1 MQTVLSFSRLVRRA
15 SFHASI
21 ALVLGL
27 PAAAYAAP
35 CSVTAP
41 MVANAKTD
49 VVYDPVDSSM
59 KACVAG
65 TWITLSG
72 GGGGGGNLDD
82 LTDVVITTPSTS
94 QALVYNGSAWV
105 NATLSLTETDPKV
118 GALTGSKWCAANV
131 GGTAIVCNQDAPA
144 AGATSSGAAGYVQ
157 ISDGT
162 GGFTTSGAT
171 AGEEL
176 FWNNASKRLGIGTAF
191 PGQTLQLGTA
201 SVGQENYLSI
211 GDANSQRLKI
221 GYGHA
226 TGIVDN
232 NFSAQI
238 IADGTGNLVFSSRT
252 SSASGLHFY
261 TNSGTDGVERMR
273 IAGSGNVGIGT
284 TLPEASALLDVSST
298 AKGFLPPRMTT
309 AEVTAVVTPADG
321 LIVYDTDTDTIKL
334 RANGAWVSLQVGGS
348 SQWSNGASG
357 TIYYGGGNVGVGT
370 SMPKHLLDVN
380 GVITT
385 PGVIMNGYFD
395 GTWRPKSAGY
405 LGYIQTEASTGK
417 MYFWNSPTSV
427 AADGA
432 STLNA
437 RMVIDKDGNVG
448 IGTATPGY
456 PFTVATGSGQYT
468 TAINILPSTHST
480 SRRSS
485 IALDDWLLLQDATG
499 NGTKDFSIYQGS
511 SAAHRLFISTAGNVG
526 IGTAGPTSKLHVD
539 GTGTLLQLTSSG
551 FGSLYAGS
559 DVNQPWFGTPA
570 SNDLRLV
577 TNGAERMR
585 IAAGGNVGIGTPSPA
600 YKLSVYGGRIELDNL
615 ASSQSAI
622 QFSSAGAE
630 KSVLYRPA
638 SSVDLRV
645 WGTGVAA
652 DIMTWDTTNGR
663 VGIGTAGPVTQ
674 LTQASSG
681 EAGVR
686 YLGNGLTGAS
696 AGFFVGYNNQSYLWN
711 HQNTPMLF
719 ATNNAERI
727 RIDSSGNV
735 GIGTTTPTRGI
746 LEVAGVVSATTAVF
760 GTGNKGISLITN
772 WPGVYWNSYYNSGVK
787 AMSSGYSANFSQNPT
802 TGAMTLG
809 ISAAAATAADEATA
823 HATLMTILSNG
834 NVGIGSGS
842 PAGLL
847 HVNSSDYASILLG
860 NNDAGGFH
868 ITKEPGDD
876 SFNVWSGAFGSGT
889 NRFKIASSGN
899 VGIGT
904 TDPKSRLDISDSNG
918 IGALTLGREGG
929 FIGYNTYYNG
939 GWKYKSNGYG
949 GILRLDT
956 TGMQFHGAPN
966 NASGNDA
973 AMTARLNML
982 IAPAGNVTVYGATTT
997 CTLGNGSGA
1006 TNCTSD
1012 GRLKDRIGPLTS
1024 ALDKLS
1030 EINPVT
1036 FHWKDSTKDQREFL
1050 GLIAQEVEKVYPQA
1064 VDEVSDNTIGT
1075 AKTLDYAVMVVPVIA
1090 AIKELKAANDN
1101 LSLEGAQLRTENAQ
1115 LRDTL
1120 DELKKRVDK
1129 LEYGK

>member
-1 MQTVLSFSRLVRRA
+1 MQIYPSCISIYSIGGFLQPFLSFSHLVRRA
-15 SFHASI
+15 SFHVSI
-21 ALVLGL
+21 AALVLGL
-27 PAAAYAAP
+27 PSVAYAAP
-35 CSVTAP
+35 CSVAAP

-49 VVYDPVDSSM
+49 VVYDPIDSTM

-65 TWITLSG
+65 TWLTMS
-72 GGGGGGNLDD
+72 GGGGGGNLDG
-82 LTDVVITTPSTS
+82 LTDVVITTPSTN
-94 QALVYNGSAWV
+94 QALVYNGAAWV

-118 GALTGSKWCAANV
+118 GALTGNQWCAANA
-131 GGTAIVCNQDAPA
+131 GGTAIVCNQSAPA
-144 AGATSSGAAGYVQ
+144 AGASSSGAAGYVQ
-157 ISDGT
+157 LSDGA

-176 FWNNASKRLGIGTAF
+176 FWNNTSKRLGIGTQF

-201 SVGQENYLSI
+201 SVGQENYLAI

-221 GYGHA
+221 GYGHG

-238 IADGTGNLVFSSRT
+238 IADGTGNLVLSSRT
-252 SSASGLHFY
+252 SSASSLQFY
-261 TNSGTDGVERMR
+261 TNAGTDGVERMR
-273 IAGSGNVGIGT
+273 ISGSGNVGIGT
-284 TLPEASALLDVSST
+284 TSPDASALLDVSST
-298 AKGFLPPRMTT
+298 TKGFLPPRMTT
-309 AEVTAVVTPADG
+309 VEVTAVVTPADG

-334 RANGAWVSLQVGGS
+334 RANGAWVSLQAGGGVESDPQVGTLTATKWCAANAGGTAIDCTVDAPATGAAGS
-348 SQWSNGASG
+348 GSEVQFRDSG
-357 TIYYGGGNVGVGT
+357 TGAFAANANFVWDGINTRLGIGTSSPGLAAGAGRSYLSVKGVSEGGILELIQAGADADAATIGGIQFSTDNNTNGTNGKRSAAIFVRQSGATANDRGGNLQFWT
-370 SMPKHLLDVN
+370 KAD
-380 GVITT
+380 
-385 PGVIMNGYFD
+385 
-395 GTWRPKSAGY
+395 AG
-405 LGYIQTEASTGK
+405 
-417 MYFWNSPTSV
+417 
-427 AADGA
+427 
-432 STLNA
+432 TLNLA
-437 RMVIDKDGNVG
+437 MTITDAANVG
-448 IGTATPGY
+448 IGTASPGA
-456 PFTVATGSGQYT
+456 PLSFAAATGAKIHLYDGAAGNRVGMGVNASELQFFMGNSNHISFNKGGDLQAVGT
-468 TAINILPSTHST
+468 NELMRIDAST
-480 SRRSS
+480 
-485 IALDDWLLLQDATG
+485 
-499 NGTKDFSIYQGS
+499 
-511 SAAHRLFISTAGNVG
+511 GNVG

-551 FGSLYAGS
+551 FGSLYAGT
-559 DVNQPWFGTPA
+559 DVNHPWFGTPA
-570 SNDLRLV
+570 NHDIRLV
-577 TNGAERMR
+577 TNATEKMR
-585 IAAGGNVGIGTPSPA
+585 ISAGGNIGIGTP
-600 YKLSVYGGRIELDNL
+600 
-615 ASSQSAI
+615 
-622 QFSSAGAE
+622 
-630 KSVLYRPA
+630 
-638 SSVDLRV
+638 
-645 WGTGVAA
+645 
-652 DIMTWDTTNGR
+652 
-663 VGIGTAGPVTQ
+663 
-674 LTQASSG
+674 
-681 EAGVR
+681 
-686 YLGNGLTGAS
+686 
-696 AGFFVGYNNQSYLWN
+696 
-711 HQNTPMLF
+711 
-719 ATNNAERI
+719 
-727 RIDSSGNV
+727 
-735 GIGTTTPTRGI
+735 TPTRGV

-760 GTGNKGISLITN
+760 GTGNKGVSLITN

-809 ISAAAATAADEATA
+809 ISAAAATAADEAST

-939 GWKYKSNGYG
+939 GWKYKVNGYG
-949 GILRLDT
+949 AILRLDT

-1012 GRLKDRIGPLTS
+1012 GRLKDQVEPLQS

-1030 EINPVT
+1030 AITPVT
-1036 FHWKDSTKDQREFL
+1036 FHWKDKSKDQREFL
-1050 GLIAQEVEKVYPQA
+1050 GLIAQDVEKVYPQA
-1064 VDEVSDNTIGT
+1064 VDEVSDTTIGT
-1075 AKTLDYAVMVVPVIA
+1075 AKTLDYAVMVVPAIA

-1101 LSLEGAQLRTENAQ
+1101 LRAENKELLNALNELRG
-1115 LRDTL
+1115 
-1120 DELKKRVDK
+1120 RVEK